1 MKNLPSYDI
10 TINNL
15 IKNYFNL
22 YFNSKFLN
30 LKKGIPRR
38 LRGLSFNKIFLSKA
52 EIKHT
57 SSKAIITLYTYN
69 REKIAL
75 EKNIKM
81 LKKSFF
87 SKILFFMQKGNNTY
101 KNMSNNT
108 YNKFLKYVLNQE
120 LILIRRYKLR
130 LNLNKYKFQELFLF
144 KLSNIISR
152 IYNKKVEFNII
163 NLKSILLNSDIFT
176 NILALRIRKKKTNVL
191 RAMNVILN
199 RTMLPKVNRIIERSR
214 LVKNIDFGLIENK
227 YKNLNLNYLLNKYN
241 LDYIL
246 NEIYSNTIIEKNYKK
261 LYDIIFNSI
270 KYKNMAGIRLEV
282 KGRLTKRYRADR
294 AIYKVR

>member
-22 YFNSKFLN
+22 YFSSKFLN

-144 KLSNIISR
+144 KLSSIISR

-227 YKNLNLNYLLNKYN
+227 YKNLNLNSLLNNYN